1 MEIGVLGFSGSKNI
15 GDYIQTKAVID
26 ILNTQ
31 NIKILDRE
39 KLNNY
44 KGNRIKTIVNGWFM
58 ESPENWPPSKNIYP
72 LFISFHINPSV
83 KDTFTN
89 QDSINYFKKYE
100 PIGCRDY
107 YTRDLL
113 LEHGIKAYFSSCVT
127 LGIDRKKY
135 LKKQPDGIIVIG
147 AFDRLKPFLD
157 YKSSIKFLLS
167 FFKYPLRFFNY
178 KIKVYRFNKHLKKQS

>member
-58 ESPENWPPSKNIYP
+58 ESQKIGHLVIIYIHYLY
-72 LFISFHINPSV
+72 LFILI
-83 KDTFTN
+83 
-89 QDSINYFKKYE
+89 
-100 PIGCRDY
+100 
-107 YTRDLL
+107 
-113 LEHGIKAYFSSCVT
+113 
-127 LGIDRKKY
+127 
-135 LKKQPDGIIVIG
+135 
-147 AFDRLKPFLD
+147 
-157 YKSSIKFLLS
+157 
-167 FFKYPLRFFNY
+167 
-178 KIKVYRFNKHLKKQS
+178 HL